1 MFNPTFIKY
10 LREQPLVVSD
20 SQRDEGSSPEQTK
33 LVRNFTSLQSFF
45 TAKHYQRREA
55 EKFAKP
61 IIKYYPKLVSLDD
74 TALSQQ
80 FYQALEHLIKQQRLD
95 TYLPLVFACVGEA
108 IKRCFGF
115 YPHDVQYLGAMVLLQ
130 GRLAEMQTGE
140 GKTIVASIAATI
152 AAASGAAVHVLST
165 NEYLA
170 SRDQAEMQPVFDFFN
185 ISSGSVIGEMEIDE
199 RTVQY
204 RQQICYVSASEL
216 VFDVLKDEMNADN
229 KVSRKKATL
238 QRFISQQSNDSQL
251 IVPALHFCIVDEADS
266 VLIDEASTPLII
278 SQEGESI
285 MEEDILHW
293 AIQQAKTIPNDH
305 FILDKSNND
314 VNLGPNALQTI
325 IPPPSQVRPMW
336 QTRGW
341 QEIIIKKALT
351 ALHLFHKDEHY
362 ILVEDKVVIVDE
374 STGRPMPDRSWEQ
387 GLHQLIEIK
396 EGVEISKTRL
406 TIAQITFQRF
416 FKRYILL
423 SGLTGTATEV
433 SREMWHVYGLKIC
446 VIPPNR
452 KNRRQMLS
460 RLCYHDTAQ
469 KWQAVANEAVT
480 KSLAGQP
487 VLIGTRSVEASETIY
502 QLIAQRLQPSTALA
516 LDNTNPINKPIIYLL
531 NARQNEEEAQI
542 VAKAGVS
549 GTITIATNMAGRGT
563 DIKLD
568 AIAKKQGG
576 LHVILTEHHDSKR
589 IDRQLVGRS
598 ARQGDVGSCRE
609 IVCFNDA
616 ILVSYHNRWHWLGA
630 IVSRLP
636 WLALNRF
643 CYNQAIAIAQLRA
656 QKRQYEIRMSTLKQD
671 HQRQKQIGFIGQ
683 LH

>member
-10 LREQPLVVSD
+10 LREQPLLMSD
-20 SQRDEGSSPEQTK
+20 NQRDEGSSPEQNK
-33 LVRNFTSLQSFF
+33 LVRSFNNLQSFF
-45 TAKHYQRREA
+45 VAKHYYRKQA
-55 EKFAKP
+55 VQFAKP
-61 IIKYYPKLVSLDD
+61 IIKHYPRLVTLDNK
-74 TALSQQ
+74 ALSNH
-80 FYQALEHLIKQQRLD
+80 FYQALEYLIKHQSLNEQLNV
-95 TYLPLVFACVGEA
+95 VFACVGEV

-115 YPHDVQYLGAMVLLQ
+115 YPHDVQYLGAMMLLQ

-140 GKTIVASIAATI
+140 GKTIVACIAATI

-185 ISSGSVIGEMEIDE
+185 ISSGSVISDMQIDE
-199 RTVQY
+199 RIIQY
-204 RQQICYVSASEL
+204 RKQICYVSASEL
-216 VFDVLKDEMNADN
+216 VFDVLKDEMSIDN
-229 KVSRKKATL
+229 KISRRKATIKK
-238 QRFISQQSNDSQL
+238 FISQQTNNHQL

-285 MEEDILHW
+285 MEDDVLYW
-293 AIQQAKTIPNDH
+293 AIEQAKNIPKEY

-314 VNLGPNALQTI
+314 VRLTANVLQTI
-325 IPPPSQVRPMW
+325 KSPPLHVRPMW
-336 QTRGW
+336 QTQGW

-396 EGVEISKTRL
+396 EGVEISKTRF

-423 SGLTGTATEV
+423 SGLTGTVTEV

-452 KNRRQMLS
+452 KNRRQILT
-460 RLCYHDTAQ
+460 RLCYHNTKQ
-469 KWQAVANEAVT
+469 KWQAVATEAIT

-502 QLIAQRLQPSTALA
+502 QLITEMLEQQFNHVTLSR
-516 LDNTNPINKPIIYLL
+516 KPMLYLL
-531 NARQNEEEAQI
+531 NARQNQEEAEI
-542 VAKAGVS
+542 VAKAGMS
-549 GTITIATNMAGRGT
+549 STITIATNMAGRGT

-568 AIAKKQGG
+568 TLAKQKGG

-589 IDRQLVGRS
+589 IDRQLIGRS
-598 ARQGDVGSCRE
+598 ARQGDIGSCRE
-609 IVCFNDA
+609 IVCFEDG
-616 ILVSYHNRWHWLGA
+616 ILTSHPNRWQWLG
-630 IVSRLP
+630 SRLSQWLP
-636 WLALNRF
+636 WLVINRF
-643 CYNQAIAIAQLRA
+643 CYNQAIIIA
-656 QKRQYEIRMSTLKQD
+656 QKRSQKHQYEVRMATLKQD
-671 HQRQKQIGFIGQ
+671 LKRQKQIGFIGQ
-683 LH
+683 LY

>member
-10 LREQPLVVSD
+10 LREQPLLMSD
-20 SQRDEGSSPEQTK
+20 NQRDEGSSPEQNK
-33 LVRNFTSLQSFF
+33 LVRSFNNLQSFF
-45 TAKHYQRREA
+45 VTKHYYRKQA
-55 EKFAKP
+55 VQFAKP
-61 IIKYYPKLVSLDD
+61 IIKHYPQLVTLDD
-74 TALSQQ
+74 KTLSNH
-80 FYQALEHLIKQQRLD
+80 FYQALEHLIKHQSLNEQLNV
-95 TYLPLVFACVGEA
+95 VFACVGET

-115 YPHDVQYLGAMVLLQ
+115 YPHDVQYLGAMMLLQ

-140 GKTIVASIAATI
+140 GKTIVACIAATI

-185 ISSGSVIGEMEIDE
+185 ISSGSVISDMQIDE
-199 RTVQY
+199 RIIQY
-204 RQQICYVSASEL
+204 RKQICYVSASEL
-216 VFDVLKDEMNADN
+216 VFDVLKDEMSIDN
-229 KVSRKKATL
+229 KISRRKATIKK
-238 QRFISQQSNDSQL
+238 FISQQTNNHQL

-285 MEEDILHW
+285 MEDDVLYW
-293 AIQQAKTIPNDH
+293 AIAQAKNIPKEC
-305 FILDKSNND
+305 FILDKSNNE
-314 VNLGPNALQTI
+314 VRLIANALQTI
-325 IPPPSQVRPMW
+325 DPPPLHVRPMW
-336 QTRGW
+336 QTQGW

-374 STGRPMPDRSWEQ
+374 STGRSMPDRSWEQ

-396 EGVEISKTRL
+396 EGVEISKTRF

-423 SGLTGTATEV
+423 SGLSGTVTEV

-452 KNRRQMLS
+452 KNRRQILT
-460 RLCYHDTAQ
+460 RLCYHNTKQ
-469 KWQAVANEAVT
+469 KWRAVATEAIT

-502 QLIAQRLQPSTALA
+502 QLITEMLEQHCTHVTLSH
-516 LDNTNPINKPIIYLL
+516 KPMLYLL
-531 NARQNEEEAQI
+531 NARQNQEEAEI
-542 VAKAGVS
+542 VAKAGMS
-549 GTITIATNMAGRGT
+549 STITIATNMAGRGT

-568 AIAKKQGG
+568 ILAKQKGG

-589 IDRQLVGRS
+589 IDRQLIGRS
-598 ARQGDVGSCRE
+598 ARQGDIGSCRE
-609 IVCFNDA
+609 IVCFEDG
-616 ILVSYHNRWHWLGA
+616 ILTSHSNRWQWLG
-630 IVSRLP
+630 SRLSRWLP
-636 WLALNRF
+636 WLVINRF
-643 CYNQAIAIAQLRA
+643 CYNQAITIA
-656 QKRQYEIRMSTLKQD
+656 QKRSQKHQYEVRMATLKQD
-671 HQRQKQIGFIGQ
+671 LKRQKQIGFIGQ
-683 LH
+683 LY